1 MHHFPFQISDIA
13 HLTARLTL
21 EEFGALVRLWMDYLK
36 EERPPADDVAE
47 IAFSVGARTA
57 SEKKSLE
64 RVLKRFFVLSDEKK
78 LFSCL
83 CESVLENYR
92 TATVQSRYANL
103 CRHWDKANKGQP
115 KPAFE
120 LFAKDPESYFESD
133 TGRVRK
139 VTGRNHLVL
148 TSESE
153 DSPTL
158 PLRESQPITNN
169 QEPITI
175 GSPIVPKGTVTLGL
189 PDDERVAEAIYALYP
204 KKVGKTAALKAI
216 TKVLKSGSITEL
228 ELHAAVKAYRDAVSK
243 WPEQDKTFVPHPST
257 WFNRG
262 SYDDDQATWT
272 REAENTRN
280 PPKKE
285 GAREPDLLAMGHA
298 AAPVAPPGWEDVM
311 PPLFGRS
318 WREHMPAFEQM
329 TAPDQRQV
337 RQALAAKKEWART
350 HPKPKAADLKAATV
364 DIFGAEFAWEELNQS
379 QQVEVLNWLQKR
391 KGGAGK

>member
-153 DSPTL
+153 NDPTL

-204 KKVGKTAALKAI
+204 KKVAKSAAIKAI
-216 TKVLKSGSITEL
+216 LKVLKAGRITEL
-228 ELHAAVKAYRDAVSK
+228 ELQAKVRAYAQAVAQWSVS
-243 WPEQDKTFVPHPST
+243 DRTFVPYPAT

-364 DIFGAEFAWEELNQS
+364 DIFGEEFAWEELNQA